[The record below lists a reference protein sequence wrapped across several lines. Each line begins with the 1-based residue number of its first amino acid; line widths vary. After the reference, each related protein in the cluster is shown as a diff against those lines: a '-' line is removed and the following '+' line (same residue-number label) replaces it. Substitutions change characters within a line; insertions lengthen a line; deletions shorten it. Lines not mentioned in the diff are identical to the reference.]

1 MLSRTLLRT
10 ARRAAITPRVTS
22 GVATRGIAGH
32 DTPKVPNVSKTNETA
47 TRDPSMGAD
56 ISETLQEGE
65 KARSLQAPNRKET
78 WSKSQQKREI
88 AMSGPRFEH
97 TIFELQVCDST
108 VRNEK
113 EGQLVE
119 SEEKED
125 VESHRLF
132 STEDGDGMEVDEAN
146 KARHSRQE
154 VAGDERN
161 THNL

>member
-10 ARRAAITPRVTS
+10 ARRAAITPRAAS

-47 TRDPSMGAD
+47 TRDPSMGAE

-108 VRNEK
+108 VGNEK
-113 EGQLVE
+113 DGQLE
-119 SEEKED
+119 NWRRR
-125 VESHRLF
+125 RLWKAMGC
-132 STEDGDGMEVDEAN
+132 SRVKMVMVMEVEEGD
-146 KARHSRQE
+146 KARHSKQE
-154 VAGDERN
+154 VRR
-161 THNL
+161 

>member
-1 MLSRTLLRT
+1 MLSRTLLRN
-10 ARRAAITPRVTS
+10 ARRAAIIPRAAS
-22 GVATRGIAGH
+22 GAATRGIAGH

-47 TRDPSMGAD
+47 TRDPSMGAE

-108 VRNEK
+108 IRSEK
-113 EGQLVE
+113 EGQLGRL
-119 SEEKED
+119 EEKED
-125 VESHRLF
+125 VESHWLF
-132 STEDGDGMEVDEAN
+132 SGKDGHGNGGGGGRQGTAQQ
-146 KARHSRQE
+146 ARSCR
-154 VAGDERN
+154 
-161 THNL
+161 